1 MLKNTFCHLPGVGAG
16 TERSLW
22 DKGVLTWEDA
32 LDAPQKLLGKN
43 GDRLRRGA
51 EESLA
56 RLESADAAWFGGSLP
71 ANMQWR
77 LFDPFRCNAAYVD
90 IETTGLSWPSAHV
103 TTIALYDGRQVRT
116 YVHGRNLHDFAE
128 DMAAYDLLIT
138 FNGKCFD
145 VPFLERALDMRMTAG
160 HVDLRYV
167 FRALG
172 LGGGLKHIEHCLGFD
187 RGELEG
193 VDGYMAVLLWNLFRR
208 TGDERVLETLLAYNA
223 EDVLTL
229 EPLMY
234 HAYNRHLAGTPFSQA
249 VALSV
254 PPVAPNPFRAS
265 PRALREARSGA
276 MF

>member
-145 VPFLERALDMRMTAG
+145 VPFLERALDMRMTAWTG
-160 HVDLRYV
+160 IWPCCCGIFSAEQATSV
-167 FRALG
+167 F
-172 LGGGLKHIEHCLGFD
+172 LKPCWPT
-187 RGELEG
+187 
-193 VDGYMAVLLWNLFRR
+193 M
-208 TGDERVLETLLAYNA
+208 
-223 EDVLTL
+223 
-229 EPLMY
+229 PKMC
-234 HAYNRHLAGTPFSQA
+234 
-249 VALSV
+249 
-254 PPVAPNPFRAS
+254 
-265 PRALREARSGA
+265 
-276 MF
+276 